1 MKLFLRP
8 NHATETH
15 LHNARRCFEKL
26 EQNCGAICSLSES
39 DSERIFQDILHSPL
53 KPEECDLVVA
63 VGGDGSVLRAA
74 QCAVKYGLP
83 LVGINGGRLGRL
95 CAIELSDIDSLTE
108 GSFSELTE
116 SKRSLLGF
124 KFNGKEHFAL
134 NDVVIAKS
142 DFGVTVELQTSYRG
156 EVLNS
161 CRGDGLIISTPTGS
175 TSYNLS
181 AGGSVILP
189 DVGCFAVTPICAHSP
204 DIHPIVLSDRYPVT
218 VSLKNAAANGACV
231 YSDGVNLGEMYTDI
245 TIERFPAE
253 LTLLVKDRPVVGLS
267 KEKK

>member
-1 MKLFLRP
+1 MKLFLCP
-8 NHATETH
+8 NHATQTYIRNSR
-15 LHNARRCFEKL
+15 LCFEKL
-26 EQNCGAICSLSES
+26 EQNCGAVCSLSES
-39 DSERIFQDILHSPL
+39 DSQRIFGDILHSPL

-95 CAIELSDIDSLTE
+95 CAMELSDIDSLSET
-108 GSFSELTE
+108 GFSELTE
-116 SKRSLLGF
+116 SRRSLLSF

-142 DFGVTVELQTSYRG
+142 DFGVTVELETSYRG

-161 CRGDGLIISTPTGS
+161 CRGDGLIVSTPTGS

-204 DIHPIVLSDRYPVT
+204 DVYPMILSDRHPVT
-218 VSLKNAAANGACV
+218 VSLKNAAANGARV
-231 YSDGVNLGEMYTDI
+231 YSDGVDLGEMREDI
-245 TIERFPAE
+245 IIERSPAE
-253 LTLLVKDRPVVGLS
+253 LTLLVKGRTVVSLI